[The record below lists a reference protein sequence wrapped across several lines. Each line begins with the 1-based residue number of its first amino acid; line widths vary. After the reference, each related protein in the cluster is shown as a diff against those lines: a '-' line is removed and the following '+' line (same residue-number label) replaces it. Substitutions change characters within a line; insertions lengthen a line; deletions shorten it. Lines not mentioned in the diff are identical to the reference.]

1 VAYEA
6 VVVAEATTIK
16 GTQNTSPP
24 RMHHY
29 VDLTTN
35 PQLLFVHT
43 ERHANYKMLCTKSL
57 VLEML
62 PNISMNFIT
71 ATWLV

>member
-1 VAYEA
+1 VGLLVAR
-6 VVVAEATTIK
+6 EATMVK

-43 ERHANYKMLCTKSL
+43 DLHANYKMLCRKSL
-57 VLEML
+57 MLEML